1 LGVDSFELAQQ
12 PVEALRDA
20 ARLFLGTYS
29 CDVRAVRLHS
39 TGLAIEELET
49 PRPQE
54 GEALVRVHAAGI
66 TRNELTW
73 PVDRLPAIP
82 SHELSGVV
90 ADVGP
95 GVDDVA
101 PGDAVF
107 GLTPFDRDGVAA
119 EYAAV
124 PAAVLA
130 PRPASLT
137 HVESAALTLA
147 GLSAWQ
153 GLFEHGALGDGERVC
168 VLGAHGGVGHLAVQ
182 LAHDRLAAAGEPCDL
197 VFDTVGGEALA
208 RSIGVAPRVVSI
220 AEEVDGAFYFVV
232 EPSRVQLVELARLAD
247 SGGLRPAVDSVFPL
261 DEAVAAFSRLAERGK
276 RGKVVLQV
284 VRDE

>member
-1 LGVDSFELAQQ
+1 M
-12 PVEALRDA
+12 
-20 ARLFLGTYS
+20 
-29 CDVRAVRLHS
+29 RAVRLHS

-147 GLSAWQ
+147 
-153 GLFEHGALGDGERVC
+153 
-168 VLGAHGGVGHLAVQ
+168 
-182 LAHDRLAAAGEPCDL
+182 
-197 VFDTVGGEALA
+197 
-208 RSIGVAPRVVSI
+208 
-220 AEEVDGAFYFVV
+220 
-232 EPSRVQLVELARLAD
+232 
-247 SGGLRPAVDSVFPL
+247 
-261 DEAVAAFSRLAERGK
+261 
-276 RGKVVLQV
+276 
-284 VRDE
+284 